1 MGKRDKNISKTM
13 ANTSGKKL
21 NLGCG
26 KDYRQGWVNLDAV
39 ASVKP
44 DVVHDISKP
53 LPFKDQSFD
62 FILAQDILEH
72 FTKEDVVLVIGEIAR
87 TLRVGGQVEIR
98 VPNVTDIVNR
108 FTDDEETRNE
118 FLYGTTFE
126 TGVFGAHKVGFTAV
140 RLVSMMSLANLELV
154 RLKEEET
161 NFVGIFKK
169 VLPSKKTKQLVY
181 VNQTLGMGGAE
192 VFMVDLLGALQK
204 NNWSVVVY
212 TNNQSFAHLLEQKQ
226 IVVKKITTI
235 VDVIGDWKGLVK
247 GVFLWPK
254 LLAEYW
260 KVVRKHHNADLF
272 LMSGF
277 IEKILVS
284 PLLVLV
290 KKPSCWIEFGPMETI
305 FAKFFRLPKVLYFLV
320 KSLPEKVVTS
330 SYHSRRSLTSSARI
344 SLAKLRIV
352 PCGRNV
358 ESQNVGVT
366 KSSTIVCVSRLEPGK
381 GQDLLIDAFSL
392 IAKKNPQLKLKIVG
406 EGDFLPI
413 LQEKVNQNNLQEKV
427 VFAGRVKNALQ
438 EMVSAEV
445 VVFPSVWPLE
455 GFGLVMIEAMSLG
468 KPIVAFDRGPGNEI
482 IEDEKTGL
490 LAKDGDIVDLAKK
503 IEKLLHDKKLAESL
517 GKTAQQSYLSKYQI
531 ESVADHYEQIF
542 LEAIADHKA
551 KSVLTQN

>member
-1 MGKRDKNISKTM
+1 M

-39 ASVKP
+39 ISVHP

-53 LPFKDQSFD
+53 LPFKDQNFD
-62 FILAQDILEH
+62 FVLAQDILEH

-87 TLRVGGQVEIR
+87 ILKVGGQLEVR

-154 RLKEEET
+154 SLKEKET
-161 NFVGIFKK
+161 NFVGTFKK
-169 VLPSKKTKQLVY
+169 VVSSKKIKQLVY
-181 VNQTLGMGGAE
+181 INQTLGMGGAE
-192 VFMVDLLGALQK
+192 VFMADLLWALQK
-204 NNWSVVVY
+204 NNWEVVVY
-212 TNNQSFAHLLEQKQ
+212 TNNSHFSQLLEQKQ
-226 IVVKKITTI
+226 IEVKKITTI
-235 VDVIGDWKGLVK
+235 VDVIGDWKGLFK
-247 GVFLWPK
+247 GFFLWPK
-254 LLAEYW
+254 LLFEYW
-260 KVVRKHHNADLF
+260 QVVNKHHSADLF

-284 PLLVLV
+284 PLLRLV
-290 KKPSCWIEFGPMETI
+290 KKPSSWIEFGPMETI
-305 FAKFFRLPKVLYFLV
+305 FSKFFRLPKVLYFLV
-320 KSLPEKVVTS
+320 KSMPEKVVTS
-330 SYHSRRSLTSSARI
+330 SYHSRRSLTSSTRI
-344 SLAKLRIV
+344 SLAKLRII

-358 ESQNVGVT
+358 DT
-366 KSSTIVCVSRLEPGK
+366 KKTAISDSSTVVCVSRLEPGK

-406 EGDFLPI
+406 EGDFLEV
-413 LQEKVNQNNLQEKV
+413 LKEKVKQNNLHERV
-427 VFAGRVKNALQ
+427 VFAGRVADALQ
-438 EMVSAEV
+438 EMASAQL

-490 LAKDGDIVDLAKK
+490 LAKDGDVKDLAEKM
-503 IEKLLHDKKLAESL
+503 EKLLHDRKLAQTL
-517 GKTAQQSYLSKYQI
+517 GKTARQKYLSKYQI
-531 ESVADHYEQIF
+531 EPVVDQYEQVF

>member
-1 MGKRDKNISKTM
+1 M

-39 ASVKP
+39 ISVHP

-53 LPFKDQSFD
+53 LPFKDQNFD
-62 FILAQDILEH
+62 FVLAQDILEH
-72 FTKEDVVLVIGEIAR
+72 FTKEEVVLVIGEIAR
-87 TLRVGGQVEIR
+87 ILKVGGQLEVR

-154 RLKEEET
+154 SLKEKET
-161 NFVGIFKK
+161 NFVGTFKK
-169 VLPSKKTKQLVY
+169 VVSSKKIKQLVY
-181 VNQTLGMGGAE
+181 INQTLGMGGAE
-192 VFMVDLLGALQK
+192 VFMADLLWALQK
-204 NNWSVVVY
+204 NNWEVVVY
-212 TNNQSFAHLLEQKQ
+212 TNNSHFSQLLEQKQ
-226 IVVKKITTI
+226 IEVKKITTI
-235 VDVIGDWKGLVK
+235 VDVIGDWKGLFK
-247 GVFLWPK
+247 GFFLWPK
-254 LLAEYW
+254 LLFEYW
-260 KVVRKHHNADLF
+260 QVVNKHHSADLF

-284 PLLVLV
+284 PLLRLV
-290 KKPSCWIEFGPMETI
+290 NKPSCWIEFGPMETI
-305 FAKFFRLPKVLYFLV
+305 FSKFFRLPKVLYFLV
-320 KSLPEKVVTS
+320 KSMPEKVVTS

-344 SLAKLRIV
+344 SLAKLRII

-358 ESQNVGVT
+358 DT
-366 KSSTIVCVSRLEPGK
+366 KKTAIGDSSTVVCVSRLEPGK

-406 EGDFLPI
+406 EGDFLEV
-413 LQEKVNQNNLQEKV
+413 LKEKVKQNNLHERV
-427 VFAGRVKNALQ
+427 VFAGRVADALQ
-438 EMVSAEV
+438 EMASAQL

-455 GFGLVMIEAMSLG
+455 GFGLVMIEAMGLG

-482 IEDEKTGL
+482 IVDEKTGL
-490 LAKDGDIVDLAKK
+490 LAEDGDVKDLAEKM
-503 IEKLLHDKKLAESL
+503 EKLLHDKKLAQTL
-517 GKTAQQSYLSKYQI
+517 GKTARQKYLSKYQI
-531 ESVADHYEQIF
+531 EPVADQYEQVF
-542 LEAIADHKA
+542 LETIADHKA